1 MTDRTRREDNNNN
14 IIPSRVDRYYDD
26 DNNNNMIVRRSIDRT
41 RTQPDTP
48 HTSPR
53 DSTRNCR
60 IGALSRRCSTTTRA
74 RRRRRRCSSPRRSLP
89 AGGRARL
96 FLNLALTSIAGVAI
110 GRLRGPPSGSIGR
123 GGRPGFGGQIRL

>member
-1 MTDRTRREDNNNN
+1 MTDRTRREDNNNNN

-26 DNNNNMIVRRSIDRT
+26 DNNNNNMIVRRSIDRT

-60 IGALSRRCSTTTRA
+60 IGALGRRCSTTTLG
-74 RRRRRRCSSPRRSLP
+74 RRRCSSPRRSLP